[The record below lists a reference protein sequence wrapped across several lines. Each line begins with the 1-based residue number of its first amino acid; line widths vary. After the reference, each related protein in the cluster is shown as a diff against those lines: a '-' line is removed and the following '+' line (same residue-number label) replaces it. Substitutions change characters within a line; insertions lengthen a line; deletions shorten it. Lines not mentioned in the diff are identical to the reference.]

1 MVQARQADGTNVDNL
16 YNLARAYFF
25 DALTFNRQESLVQAE
40 QTFARVIELDPK
52 RVDALSFHGSI
63 LTQMSGGR
71 DLAKFLQGVQ
81 EMKTAIERSP
91 NDITSRIVMSFTA
104 RNFPPEALA
113 AIGNYD
119 PIGDLKLVS
128 SAFDSGSYDFAPHA
142 DVVMKAFVGETYKL
156 KGDHSK
162 AHESFQAALKVPKP
176 DDAGQ
181 RSGRELLDAK
191 ITERMNGAD
200 KSLFADPLLYGC
212 HACHLSAPEKL
223 LSRTR

>member
-104 RNFPPEALA
+104 RNFPP
-113 AIGNYD
+113 
-119 PIGDLKLVS
+119 
-128 SAFDSGSYDFAPHA
+128 
-142 DVVMKAFVGETYKL
+142 
-156 KGDHSK
+156 
-162 AHESFQAALKVPKP
+162 
-176 DDAGQ
+176 
-181 RSGRELLDAK
+181 
-191 ITERMNGAD
+191 
-200 KSLFADPLLYGC
+200 
-212 HACHLSAPEKL
+212 
-223 LSRTR
+223 